1 VLFVVVK
8 ENEATKIVQIY
19 GYYYLFSNK

>member
-8 ENEATKIVQIY
+8 ENEATKIVQIHR
-19 GYYYLFSNK
+19 YYYLFSDK